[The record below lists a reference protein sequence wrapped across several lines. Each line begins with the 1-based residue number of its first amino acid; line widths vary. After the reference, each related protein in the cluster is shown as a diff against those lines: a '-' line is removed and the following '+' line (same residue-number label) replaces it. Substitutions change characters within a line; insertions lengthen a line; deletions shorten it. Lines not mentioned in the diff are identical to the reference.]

1 MDGLADWGMIESWDM
16 WMVSGGFQVLG
27 SFNAPE
33 MGQGACQLD
42 GGSRVWRWGISSIWE
57 IFSLGG
63 GYKGMGV
70 PKTASGMS
78 GRGPGRRM
86 VVL

>member
-42 GGSRVWRWGISSIWE
+42 GAQESGDGEFLPSGKYLVLGEVIKEWG
-57 IFSLGG
+57 FQRQPQG
-63 GYKGMGV
+63 
-70 PKTASGMS
+70 
-78 GRGPGRRM
+78 
-86 VVL
+86 